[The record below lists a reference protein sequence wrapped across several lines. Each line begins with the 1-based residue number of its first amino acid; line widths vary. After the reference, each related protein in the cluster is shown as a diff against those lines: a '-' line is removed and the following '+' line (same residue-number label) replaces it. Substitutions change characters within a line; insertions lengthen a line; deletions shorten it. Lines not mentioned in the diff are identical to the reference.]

1 MAGFLRQVLRRNG
14 IDNRGGRLISVVN
27 CIVNDDAQAGRVW
40 LNACWDG
47 TRMIYGQAL
56 YKRKLRSCAAVLDIV
71 AHELFHGVIG
81 STARLEY
88 EGETGA
94 LNESYWTSSPS

>member
-1 MAGFLRQVLRRNG
+1 MKLPGRLCTVPGSRRCQRHANAIEVARFLRLVLRRNG

-47 TRMIYGQAL
+47 T
-56 YKRKLRSCAAVLDIV
+56 
-71 AHELFHGVIG
+71 E
-81 STARLEY
+81 
-88 EGETGA
+88 
-94 LNESYWTSSPS
+94 